1 MVELS
6 YPALVGL
13 LLLCLLTGRAI
24 QNWCNRTGEA
34 ERLAYQAG
42 LQDGKDSKESIV

>member
-6 YPALVGL
+6 YPVLIGLWLLGVLV
-13 LLLCLLTGRAI
+13 GRAI

-34 ERLAYQAG
+34 ERLAYCAG
-42 LQDGKDSKESIV
+42 YRDGITGKRPKA